1 MHKTLTRTLTTLAG
15 SAAVAAGL
23 FMSAPAAMAVP
34 DSTWDKL
41 AECESGGNWSI
52 DTGNGYSGGLQFS
65 PSTWEAY
72 GGSGKASDA
81 SRGEQIA
88 VAERVLEG
96 QGWGAWPSC
105 SKQIGASGS
114 AEPRAAQPK
123 QETRAES
130 STQKSQGSSDT
141 QQAPRQQAGGDTSQQ
156 WEQDTT
162 PRQKQQAPAT
172 TPAPVKPAPVA
183 SSGDQH
189 TVKAGESLDSIAAD
203 RGIEQGWM
211 QLWAANLDTVGNP
224 DLIEVGQVL
233 ELPAA

>member
-23 FMSAPAAMAVP
+23 FMAAPAAMAAP
-34 DSTWDKL
+34 DSTRDQL

-96 QGWGAWPSC
+96 QGWGAWTSC
-105 SKQIGASGS
+105 SKQVGASGA
-114 AEPRAAQPK
+114 AEPRAEQPK
-123 QETRAES
+123 QETRSES
-130 STQKSQGSSDT
+130 SSQSQGGSNSQ
-141 QQAPRQQAGGDTSQQ
+141 QQAPQKTDQRGQGSTPEQAPQ
-156 WEQDTT
+156 
-162 PRQKQQAPAT
+162 QQAPVAP
-172 TPAPVKPAPVA
+172 PAPVKPAPVE
-183 SSGDQH
+183 SSGKQH

-203 RGIEQGWM
+203 RGVDQGWM

>member
-1 MHKTLTRTLTTLAG
+1 M
-15 SAAVAAGL
+15 AA
-23 FMSAPAAMAVP
+23 P
-34 DSTWDKL
+34 DSTWDRL

-105 SKQIGASGS
+105 SKQVGASGS
-114 AEPRAAQPK
+114 AEPRAEQPK
-123 QETRAES
+123 QETRSES
-130 STQKSQGSSDT
+130 STQSQGGSNSQ
-141 QQAPRQQAGGDTSQQ
+141 QQAP
-156 WEQDTT
+156 
-162 PRQKQQAPAT
+162 QKQGAPGEQRGQDSHQEQAPQQQVPVAP
-172 TPAPVKPAPVA
+172 PAPAKPAPVA
-183 SSGDQH
+183 SSGKQH

-203 RGIEQGWM
+203 RGVDQGWM

-233 ELPAA
+233 ELPAV